1 MPTGEVKAAKEAVSN
16 RKRENSGH
24 RRGGRGLAGRQLLP
38 ADPVLVLEPVPWAG
52 PHQPSTYPG
61 LPAQRAG
68 LQLCLLMAA
77 QCQAI
82 NKQPS
87 PADKNNWKTELIK
100 RRDLK
105 IIVGMNKNKK
115 LCSLNLI

>member
-1 MPTGEVKAAKEAVSN
+1 MG
-16 RKRENSGH
+16 
-24 RRGGRGLAGRQLLP
+24 
-38 ADPVLVLEPVPWAG
+38 
-52 PHQPSTYPG
+52 
-61 LPAQRAG
+61 
-68 LQLCLLMAA
+68 A